1 MSMRL
6 EGKSVV
12 ITGAASGIGR
22 AMARRFAA
30 EGARLLIADIDK
42 ERLGKVKG
50 QLAETGAQVLDM
62 VIDVG
67 DKEQVEAMVQ
77 SAADT
82 FGSLD
87 VLCNNAG
94 VLDNLTPLEDV
105 EDEMWDRVMSIN
117 VRGPFLAARKA
128 LPIMVE
134 QGGGSII
141 NTASAAGLAGGR
153 GGAVYTASKHAVVGL
168 TSSIAWFY
176 GPKGVRCNAIAPGAI
191 QTKMAASLVPHMG
204 GFERY
209 QPYFSQI
216 PPHGKASEVADVALF
231 LASSDSA
238 YVNGAVIPVDGGW
251 LTF

>member
-1 MSMRL
+1 MRL
-6 EGKSVV
+6 ESRAVI

-30 EGARLLIADIDK
+30 EGARLLLTDIDRV
-42 ERLGKVKG
+42 RLDKVEASLSQSG
-50 QLAETGAQVLDM
+50 AEVRTM
-62 VIDVG
+62 VVDVG
-67 DKEQVEAMVQ
+67 SKEAVEAMVQ
-77 SAADT
+77 DAAQA
-82 FGSLD
+82 FGRWD

-105 EDEMWDRVMSIN
+105 DDELWDKVMRVN

-141 NTASAAGLAGGR
+141 NTASAAGIAGGR
-153 GGAVYTASKHAVVGL
+153 GGAAYTASKHAVVGL
-168 TSSIAWFY
+168 TRSIAWYY

-191 QTKMAASLVPHMG
+191 QTRMAATLVPHMA

-209 QPYFSQI
+209 QPYFSLI

-231 LASSDSA
+231 LASDQST
-238 YVNGAVIPVDGGW
+238 YVNGAIIPVDGGW